1 MTTKPKPPLNSIRVV
16 PFFKMEWTF
25 EFPRLDNRAYDMFHE
40 ALDNF
45 ETGDLRK
52 AESDLRLL
60 LDGFP
65 EFIDA
70 YHHLAI
76 ILDETKRHNE
86 ARQAWETAVEIG
98 QSAFPK
104 SFKRGRHR
112 LPWGILDNRPF
123 LRALHSWGLQLLKEE
138 KVLQALD
145 IFKDMLS
152 MNPNDNQGIRA
163 LAIDCYFR
171 LRQPDRVLAICK
183 RYPQDT
189 MEEVLYG
196 RPLALFQ
203 LHQER
208 EARTALQKAVEIIPL
223 VAKELLKKTHRPP
236 KDLNPRYVTHGGRD
250 QAYYYWRRNGQH
262 WENTDGV
269 LRFLASVIE
278 GRQTI

>member
-1 MTTKPKPPLNSIRVV
+1 MTTRPTPPLNSICVV
-16 PFFKMEWTF
+16 PISKTEWTF
-25 EFPRLDNRAYDMFHE
+25 EFPRLDNRAFDMFHE

-45 ETGDLRK
+45 EAGDLRK
-52 AESDLRLL
+52 AENDLRLL

-70 YHHLAI
+70 YHHLAM

-86 ARQAWETAVEIG
+86 AYQAWETAIEIG

-123 LRALHSWGLQLLKEE
+123 LRALHSWGLQLLDEE
-138 KVLQALD
+138 KVTQALD
-145 IFKDMLS
+145 VFKDILS
-152 MNPNDNQGIRA
+152 KNPNDNQGIRA

-183 RYPQDT
+183 RYPQDA

-196 RPLALFQ
+196 RSLALFQ

-208 EARTALQKAVEIIPL
+208 EARTALQKAVEIIPF
-223 VAKELLKKTHRPP
+223 VADELLKKTHRPP
-236 KDLNPRYVTHGGRD
+236 KDLDPRYVTHGGRD
-250 QAYYYWRRNGQH
+250 QAYYYWKQNGQH
-262 WENTDGV
+262 WENTDGA
-269 LRFLASVIE
+269 LQFLASVVAT
-278 GRQTI
+278 RRTK